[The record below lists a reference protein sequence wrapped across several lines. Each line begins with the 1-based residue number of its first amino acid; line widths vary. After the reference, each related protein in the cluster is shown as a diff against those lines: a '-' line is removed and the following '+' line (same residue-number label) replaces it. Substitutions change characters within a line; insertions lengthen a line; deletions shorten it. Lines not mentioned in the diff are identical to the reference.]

1 VGSADVP
8 VTNRASIDD
17 VASSVR
23 KYQEPGITHVVL
35 SDTPY
40 LPEVRPRG
48 AQLLPLVRS

>member
-23 KYQEPGITHVVL
+23 KYQEPGISHVVL

-40 LPEVRPRG
+40 LPVVRSRG